1 MLAPRFAVPMADD
14 SAFDSAAIV
23 LRTRHTFDAPI
34 GQVWAALDSDRAWS
48 WLPFGCGVRYDEP
61 VRRAGMER
69 EMGTVS
75 APWRFLW
82 IQRERFWRYEPP
94 HRITYSAVAGTWP
107 LLKLW
112 AEDYVLTSVPGG
124 CTLDWTVALTPRFFS
139 WMPLRWL
146 QPFLRVAFSW
156 GIRPGLRS
164 HIERL
169 DGPDRGRTY
178 VPDATGDTGER

>member
-1 MLAPRFAVPMADD
+1 MADACPTCPIPVADD
-14 SAFDSAAIV
+14 SAFESAAIV
-23 LRTRHTFDAPI
+23 LRTSHTFDAPV
-34 GQVWAALDSDRAWS
+34 GQVWAALDSDHAWS

-61 VRRAGMER
+61 DRRAGMER

-82 IQRERFWRYEPP
+82 IQRERFWRYDPP

-112 AEDYVLTSVPGG
+112 AEDYVLTGTPDG
-124 CTLDWTVALTPRFFS
+124 CVLEWTVAITPRFVS

-146 QPFLRVAFSW
+146 QPLLRAVFTW
-156 GIRPGLRS
+156 GMRPGLRS
-164 HIERL
+164 LIELL
-169 DGPDRGRTY
+169 DGSGRT
-178 VPDATGDTGER
+178 PGNR